1 MLPVTSRRQANK
13 WANRAALALGR
24 AASLV
29 AVGCRIG
36 LLHFADGGSG
46 GPLGRTTMEDQL
58 ADMLRKAVTEE
69 VKRQV
74 TFYERQLGEIVGICR
89 QLLEEAQRR
98 DRDHQMVLTVL
109 AKIDRQLTDIERRLG
124 VDRTTSEVEPRQHRA
139 RDRQMAIE
147 GLAEVQRLLD

>member
-1 MLPVTSRRQANK
+1 MT
-13 WANRAALALGR
+13 
-24 AASLV
+24 
-29 AVGCRIG
+29 
-36 LLHFADGGSG
+36 
-46 GPLGRTTMEDQL
+46 EDQL
-58 ADMLRKAVTEE
+58 AEMLRKAVTEE

-74 TFYERQLGEIVGICR
+74 TFDGRQLGEIVGICR

-139 RDRQMAIE
+139 RDRQMVIE
-147 GLAEVQRLLD
+147 ELTDVQRLLDSPARGFGPNNGS